1 MESPRQ
7 EEGEVCVCVCV
18 CVCVFLG
25 GEGEV
30 GWKEWREIACQQ

>member
-7 EEGEVCVCVCV
+7 AEGEVCVCVCV
-18 CVCVFLG
+18 CVCVG

-30 GWKEWREIACQQ
+30 GQKEWREIACQQ